1 LIELNGRGN
10 TLGVISGGAMRLLRA
25 VYAFYRALFGSSCD
39 HVKMSSQTRNGNF
52 CPDCGYRV
60 KLIWNLC
67 RCKTCGARRTLTKAL
82 DGWISPKE
90 RYCSHCGT
98 SSYQLIQKE
107 RIHGYELP
115 YAALSREVDYLDD
128 CINAN
133 FNGNQ
138 LKKRSLN
145 SPFQTSHFEIV
156 EGILINKID
165 L

>member
-1 LIELNGRGN
+1 
-10 TLGVISGGAMRLLRA
+10 MRLLRA

-39 HVKMSSQTRNGNF
+39 HVRLSSQTRSGNF

-67 RCKTCGARRTLTKAL
+67 RCKTCGARRTLSKAL

-98 SSYQLIQKE
+98 SDYQLIQKE
-107 RIHGYELP
+107 NIHGYELP
-115 YAALSREVDYLDD
+115 YAALSREIDYLDD
-128 CINAN
+128 CINAR
-133 FNGNQ
+133 FNSQQ
-138 LKKRSLN
+138 LKKTRSN
-145 SPFQTSHFEIV
+145 SPFQTSHFDIV